1 MSTRT
6 PLQTPFRGQ
15 NGTLEVADTLSSAVP
30 MEDLKSIKYEPVS
43 LNTGDILVFDG
54 LVPHQSGPNATT
66 KPRVGMY
73 GCSVFAVLPPTHLL
87 NRDAWWFQV
96 PHLH

>member
-66 KPRVGMY
+66 KPRVGM
-73 GCSVFAVLPPTHLL
+73 
-87 NRDAWWFQV
+87 
-96 PHLH
+96 